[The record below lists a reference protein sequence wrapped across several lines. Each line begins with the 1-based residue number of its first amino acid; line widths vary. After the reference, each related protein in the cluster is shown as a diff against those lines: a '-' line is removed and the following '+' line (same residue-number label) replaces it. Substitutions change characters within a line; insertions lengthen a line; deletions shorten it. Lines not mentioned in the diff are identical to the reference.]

1 MEHRLSKTITTQEL
15 AKLTAG
21 GDDYIRTK
29 LNVVKGLAL
38 RMDLNP
44 DAPDAVVFGK
54 GPRVEGRA
62 RLFLE
67 SGAVVPAYVKRGVN
81 KWEYLGLF
89 RTTEIRY
96 DKETIEYHL
105 GNRKPEE
112 VAGVLFLASVEEPK
126 IAMIGGGFP
135 DAATRKEIEDAAIKH
150 VTNSLKKDGFQVDDR
165 QNENL
170 GYDLLAIKDT
180 VTRFIEVKGTDNP
193 EPRFFITRNES
204 KFADENSEWFI
215 YIVCMARRSPQLH
228 VFTGREMRQKFS
240 FSPLAWECNLAE

>member
-89 RTTEIRY
+89 RATEIRY
-96 DKETIEYHL
+96 DKATIESHL
-105 GNRKPEE
+105 GNRKPED
-112 VAGVLFLASVEEPK
+112 VAGVLFLEPEEAR
-126 IAMIGGGFP
+126 ITVSGGGFP
-135 DAATRKEIEDAAIKH
+135 DSKTRKEIENAAIKH
-150 VTNSLKKDGFQVDDR
+150 VTNFLKKEGFQVDDR
-165 QNENL
+165 QDENL
-170 GYDLLAIKDT
+170 GYDLLATKDT
-180 VTRFIEVKGTDNP
+180 VTRFIEVKGTDGQ

-204 KFADENSEWFI
+204 KFADENCEWFI
-215 YIVCMARRSPQLH
+215 YIVCLARKSPQLH
-228 VFTGREMRQKFS
+228 VFTGREMHQKFT
-240 FSPLAWECNLAE
+240 FDPLAWECNVAE